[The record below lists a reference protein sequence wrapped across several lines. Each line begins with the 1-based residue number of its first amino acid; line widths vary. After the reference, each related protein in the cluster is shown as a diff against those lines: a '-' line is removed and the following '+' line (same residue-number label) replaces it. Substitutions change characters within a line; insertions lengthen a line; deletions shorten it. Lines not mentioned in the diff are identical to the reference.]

1 MANGGEEMRYRGV
14 RKRKWGKYV
23 AEIRSGNRSRI
34 SLGSY
39 SNACAAARAYDT
51 ALLCLRGPDAT
62 SFNFGDSKFSPSVL
76 EVASA
81 ESNPS
86 PQAVRTAAMAVGSTF
101 DTIPP
106 PPPHHNEEAGP
117 SRGGSTSVEEAV
129 PTETRDAPKDTSHQ
143 VEEEEEEE
151 ENDTKY
157 LLQSPEHIPFEES
170 VQMAPLQPDLQP
182 YHQSE
187 IFHDLDSWEAGMPK
201 PPI

>member
-1 MANGGEEMRYRGV
+1 MANGREEIRYRGV

-23 AEIRSGNRSRI
+23 AEIQSGKRSRI

-39 SNACAAARAYDT
+39 STACAAAGAYDT

-62 SFNFGDSKFSPSVL
+62 SFNFADSKFNPSVL

-101 DTIPP
+101 DRIPP

-117 SRGGSTSVEEAV
+117 SRGGSTTSVEEAV
-129 PTETRDAPKDTSHQ
+129 PAEASTETRDAAKDISHQ
-143 VEEEEEEE
+143 VEEEEEEEE

-157 LLQSPEHIPFEES
+157 LLQSPEHISIEES
-170 VQMAPLQPDLQP
+170 VQMPPLQPDLQVV
-182 YHQSE
+182 S
-187 IFHDLDSWEAGMPK
+187 
-201 PPI
+201 